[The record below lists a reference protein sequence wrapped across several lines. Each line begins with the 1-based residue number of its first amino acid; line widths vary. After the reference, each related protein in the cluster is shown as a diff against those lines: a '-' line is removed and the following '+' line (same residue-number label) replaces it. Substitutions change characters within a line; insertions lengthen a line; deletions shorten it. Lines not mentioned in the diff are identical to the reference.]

1 MKAWTA
7 AIVAFAVVSAV
18 LATLVVRAHPEDA
31 ARYDVDENGFVNSAD
46 LGLVAA
52 HFGQVAT
59 ATMTPALGTTDTPSP
74 TPTVGASACTAP
86 TALPVGA
93 IPGQPPPVF
102 CTIAGFP
109 PDTFISGDNTWSD
122 DFDQPM
128 SFVHL
133 SPAYN
138 TYALGPDCRAIH
150 WQHNVHWMVDF
161 VSDGCRGVMMR
172 PDRSFRFIG
181 GKLVIEADVAAGY
194 EPYGGALWPELV
206 VSTSPNPTEKL
217 QNGLYAYSEFRGA
230 YAAGCRLQ
238 ASRRPVCAMY
248 DPTDDGEGPP
258 DRNTEVSF
266 FQHEGSTATGGGE
279 WMGGWRACAFG
290 DPDTNCR
297 DRFRWEI
304 TKDTWTLYVNDV
316 LFMEHRD
323 MQPSAQ
329 IPDAFLNSDV
339 YVYFADW
346 GAGSIAE
353 TARFHWQ
360 SIAINP

>member
-1 MKAWTA
+1 
-7 AIVAFAVVSAV
+7 
-18 LATLVVRAHPEDA
+18 
-31 ARYDVDENGFVNSAD
+31 
-46 LGLVAA
+46 
-52 HFGQVAT
+52 
-59 ATMTPALGTTDTPSP
+59 
-74 TPTVGASACTAP
+74 
-86 TALPVGA
+86 
-93 IPGQPPPVF
+93 
-102 CTIAGFP
+102 
-109 PDTFISGDNTWSD
+109 
-122 DFDQPM
+122 
-128 SFVHL
+128 
-133 SPAYN
+133 
-138 TYALGPDCRAIH
+138 
-150 WQHNVHWMVDF
+150 
-161 VSDGCRGVMMR
+161 
-172 PDRSFRFIG
+172 
-181 GKLVIEADVAAGY
+181 
-194 EPYGGALWPELV
+194 
-206 VSTSPNPTEKL
+206 
-217 QNGLYAYSEFRGA
+217 
-230 YAAGCRLQ
+230 
-238 ASRRPVCAMY
+238 MY